1 MPEIYY
7 FILTRSTNILN
18 TPGQVFITG
27 NIELAKYRSNY
38 AIKELSLEF
47 ILGWTRQGCKKK
59 NLKSERHFT
68 SFISEAQ
75 WGG

>member
-1 MPEIYY
+1 MSKIYY
-7 FILTRSTNILN
+7 FILTRRTNILN

-47 ILGWTRQGCKKK
+47 ILGWAGLSKAVKEKSKKWK
-59 NLKSERHFT
+59 NSLPFE
-68 SFISEAQ
+68 
-75 WGG
+75 G

>member
-1 MPEIYY
+1 MSKIYY

-18 TPGQVFITG
+18 TPGQVFITR

-47 ILGWTRQGCKKK
+47 ILSRTRQGCKKK
-59 NLKSERHFT
+59 NLKSEKH
-68 SFISEAQ
+68 SLPIE
-75 WGG
+75 G